1 MSAPARFPARR
12 PVAPLPEGR
21 TGQDGRDPLADAP
34 DPGAGDPF
42 RSLRA
47 TAAVLSEGSAAP
59 GEAAGP
65 DLSDP
70 GLRRSWRLRLLLA
83 VLGRRLPSRWVW
95 RLRRWEGGS
104 AYSYSLRQ
112 VLWERNRV
120 SVGAYSYGS
129 VLYPTWHLREG
140 LRVGR
145 YVSIAQTAC
154 WSFNHPLDRIAT
166 SPAFYEGSYGS
177 FENLPNPP
185 PRLEICHDAWVGEY
199 AVITPGCRR
208 IGIGAVVGAGA
219 VVTRDVPDFA
229 VAVGVPAR
237 VVRYR
242 FPEEVR
248 RALIASQ
255 WWRLPLSELARWREA
270 MRRPVTDPEARRA
283 LDAIAAA
290 RAPAAPPRP

>member
-1 MSAPARFPARR
+1 MNRALLLPWRAAPNLRSARGPGPA
-12 PVAPLPEGR
+12 
-21 TGQDGRDPLADAP
+21 
-34 DPGAGDPF
+34 AGDP
-42 RSLRA
+42 LRPVRD
-47 TAAVLSEGSAAP
+47 AVAAP
-59 GEAAGP
+59 PDGADAAGGTAGP

-70 GLRRSWRLRLLLA
+70 GLRRSRRLRLLLA
-83 VLGRRLPSRWVW
+83 VLGRRLPSRWIW

-104 AYSYSLRQ
+104 AYSYTLRQ

-166 SPAFYEGSYGS
+166 SPAFYEGTYGS
-177 FENLPNPP
+177 FENLPDPT
-185 PRLEICHDAWVGEY
+185 PRLEICHDAWIGDYV
-199 AVITPGCRR
+199 VITPGCRR

-229 VAVGVPAR
+229 VVVGVPAR

-248 RALIASQ
+248 RALIAAQ
-255 WWRLPLSELARWREA
+255 WWRLPLADLARWREA
-270 MRRPVTDPEARRA
+270 MRRPVTDPETLRA

-290 RAPAAPPRP
+290 RDPAARQRAGDSDG

>member
-1 MSAPARFPARR
+1 MNRALLMPWRAAPNPRGARGPGPA
-12 PVAPLPEGR
+12 
-21 TGQDGRDPLADAP
+21 
-34 DPGAGDPF
+34 AGDP
-42 RSLRA
+42 LRPVRD
-47 TAAVLSEGSAAP
+47 AVAAP
-59 GEAAGP
+59 PDETGPAGEAAGP

-70 GLRRSWRLRLLLA
+70 GLRRSRRLRLLLA

-104 AYSYSLRQ
+104 AYSYTLRQ
-112 VLWERNRV
+112 ILWERNRV

-129 VLYPTWHLREG
+129 VLYPTWHLRAG

-166 SPAFYEGSYGS
+166 SPAFYEGTYGS
-177 FENLPNPP
+177 FENLPDPP
-185 PRLEICHDAWVGEY
+185 PRLEICHDAWIGEY

-237 VVRYR
+237 VARYR

-248 RALIASQ
+248 RALIAAQ
-255 WWRLPLSELARWREA
+255 WWRLPLADLARWREA
-270 MRRPVTDPEARRA
+270 LRRPVTAPEAQRA

-290 RAPAAPPRP
+290 RDPAARQHAGDSHG